1 MQNQMKHED
10 NQIRNFYP
18 VSEPTLGE
26 DERDFLIEAFD
37 SGWIS
42 SSGKFVDRAEEKLCE
57 LLHAKSVAL
66 TSNGTVALHLS
77 LLALG
82 ITSKD
87 EVLVPNLSYVAVPNS
102 VLYVNATPILV
113 DVNPSDF
120 SMNLNHAR
128 MLITKNTK
136 AIIAVHN
143 YGLIGDMRELL
154 EFASKHNLF
163 VIEDCAEAPFLSNIW
178 GEFHLKTFSFYG
190 NKVVTSGEGGAVA
203 SNDQAIM
210 ERVRTLKNQ
219 GVIKGKKFVFDETG
233 YNYRLTNLQAAVLF
247 GQISNLEDLLLKR
260 YLIFE
265 KYNKAFLGVPGLT
278 ILFEKPRESYS
289 PWLYSFLLDQEIDR
303 DKFMSSLNEDGVE
316 TRPFFAAH
324 SLSGRF
330 LRTDESNFK
339 DSLKISMSGVNLPT
353 FAHLSNSD
361 IDHIVEKVKF
371 RIRTHEKSDS

>member
-1 MQNQMKHED
+1 MKNED
-10 NQIRNFYP
+10 NKVRNFYP

-26 DERDFLIEAFD
+26 LERNFLIEAFD

-42 SSGKFVDRAEEKLCE
+42 SSGKFVERAEAKLCE
-57 LLHAKSVAL
+57 LLHTKSVTL
-66 TSNGTVALHLS
+66 TSNGTTALHLA

-113 DVNPSDF
+113 DVNPTDF
-120 SMNLNHAR
+120 SMNLNHAK

-136 AIIAVHN
+136 AIIVVHN
-143 YGLIGDMRELL
+143 YGLIGDMRDLM
-154 EFASKHNLF
+154 EFAIKHKLF
-163 VIEDCAEAPFLSNIW
+163 VIEDCAEAPFLSDVW

-190 NKVVTSGEGGAVA
+190 NKVITSGEGGAVA
-203 SNDQAIM
+203 SNNLAIM
-210 ERVRTLKNQ
+210 ERVRILKNQ

-247 GQISNLEDLLLKR
+247 GQISNLEELLLKR

-278 ILFEKPRESYS
+278 VLFDKPRGSYS
-289 PWLYSFLLDQEIDR
+289 PWLYSLLLDQEIDR
-303 DKFMSSLNEDGVE
+303 DKFMSLLDEDGVE

-330 LRTDESNFK
+330 LPVDESNLK
-339 DSLKISMSGVNLPT
+339 DSIKVSMSGVNLPT

-361 IDHIVEKVKF
+361 IDHIVAKVKF
-371 RIRTHEKSDS
+371 RVKTHEKRDS